1 LNHLVEGTSMNVDPP
16 PDPRELILDAASA
29 EFAERGFAG
38 ARVDEI
44 AARAGVNKA
53 MLYYRVGDKQTLY
66 TAVLMRNFDR
76 VSAALARATTVEGT
90 ARQRLE
96 AVIDAMSRMVQR
108 YPDHPRIVLREIAS
122 GAVHLPTEVLARMLE
137 VVEVVRGLLV
147 EGVAAGE
154 FRDLDPVLAH
164 LTIVGA
170 VVFLNATA
178 PIRGRAAEL
187 VPERSLPEPTADI
200 AAFLSTLLL
209 DGLAARSGQ
218 GGA

>member
-1 LNHLVEGTSMNVDPP
+1 MMDPTTP
-16 PDPRELILDAASA
+16 PAPRDAILDAASA
-29 EFAERGFAG
+29 EFADHGFAG

-44 AARAGVNKA
+44 ASRAGVNKA

-76 VSAALARATTVEGT
+76 VSSALGQATTTDGS
-90 ARQRLE
+90 ARERLE
-96 AVIDAMSRMVQR
+96 GVIRALTRMVQR

-122 GAVHLPTEVLARMLE
+122 GAVNLPPEVLARMLE
-137 VVEVVRGLLV
+137 VVDVVRGLLA
-147 EGVAAGE
+147 EGRAAGE

-178 PIRGRAAEL
+178 PIRGRAVEL
-187 VPERSLPEPTADI
+187 IPEASLPEPTADI
-200 AAFLSTLLL
+200 ATFLSTLLL
-209 DGLAARSGQ
+209 DGLAIP
-218 GGA
+218 GGR

>member
-1 LNHLVEGTSMNVDPP
+1 MDPTTP
-16 PDPRELILDAASA
+16 PAPRDAILDAASA
-29 EFAERGFAG
+29 EFADHGFAG

-53 MLYYRVGDKQTLY
+53 MLYYRVGDKRTLY

-76 VSAALARATTVEGT
+76 LTAALEAATAVEGS
-90 ARQRLE
+90 ARDRLE
-96 AVIDAMSRMVQR
+96 AVISAITRMVQQ

-122 GAVHLPTEVLARMLE
+122 GAVNLPSEVLARMLE
-137 VVEVVRGLLV
+137 VVEVVRELLT
-147 EGVAAGE
+147 EGADAGE
-154 FRDLDPVLAH
+154 FRALDPVLAH

-187 VPERSLPEPTADI
+187 VPETSLPEPTADI
-200 AAFLSTLLL
+200 AIFLSTLLL
-209 DGLAARSGQ
+209 DGLAASG
-218 GGA
+218 GR

>member
-1 LNHLVEGTSMNVDPP
+1 MDQTSPTSARD
-16 PDPRELILDAASA
+16 EILDAASA
-29 EFAERGFAG
+29 EFAEHGFAG

-76 VSAALARATTVEGT
+76 VGEVVQRALAVDGT
-90 ARQRLE
+90 SRDRLE
-96 AVIDAMSRMVQR
+96 AVIAAVTAMVQR

-122 GAVHLPTEVLARMLE
+122 GAVNLPPEVLARMLE
-137 VVEVVRGLLV
+137 VVEVVRGLIG
-147 EGVAAGE
+147 EGVTSGE
-154 FRDLDPVLAH
+154 FRPLDPVLAH

-178 PIRGRAAEL
+178 PIRDRAAEL
-187 VPERSLPEPTADI
+187 VPDRSLPEPTADI

-209 DGLAARSGQ
+209 DGLAVANDP
-218 GGA
+218 GGK

>member
-1 LNHLVEGTSMNVDPP
+1 MDQASPTS
-16 PDPRELILDAASA
+16 PRDDILDAASA

-53 MLYYRVGDKQTLY
+53 MLYYRIGDKQTLY

-76 VSAALARATTVEGT
+76 VAAALEGALDT
-90 ARQRLE
+90 RGSTRERLE
-96 AVIDAMSRMVQR
+96 AVISAITGMVQR

-122 GAVHLPTEVLARMLE
+122 GAVSLPPEVLARMLE
-137 VVEVVRGLLV
+137 VVEVVRSLIG
-147 EGVAAGE
+147 EGVASGE
-154 FRDLDPVLAH
+154 FRPLDPVLAH

-178 PIRGRAAEL
+178 PIRDRAAEL
-187 VPERSLPEPTADI
+187 VPDRSLPEPTADI

-209 DGLAARSGQ
+209 DGLAIAEDP
-218 GGA
+218 GGN

>member
-1 LNHLVEGTSMNVDPP
+1 MEPTQT
-16 PDPRELILDAASA
+16 PRDTILDAAST

-53 MLYYRVGDKQTLY
+53 MLYYRVGDKRTLY

-76 VSAALARATTVEGT
+76 VSTALEQTTTADGSARE
-90 ARQRLE
+90 RLE
-96 AVIDAMSRMVQR
+96 ALIGALTRMVHQ

-122 GAVHLPTEVLARMLE
+122 GAVNLPPEVLARMLQ
-137 VVEVVRGLLV
+137 VVDVVRGLLA
-147 EGVAAGE
+147 EGVDSGE
-154 FRDLDPVLAH
+154 FRDLDPVLTH
-164 LTIVGA
+164 LSVVGA
-170 VVFLNATA
+170 VVFLSATA

-187 VPERSLPEPTADI
+187 VPESSLPEPTADL

-209 DGLAARSGQ
+209 DGLAAKPER
-218 GGA
+218 GGT

>member
-1 LNHLVEGTSMNVDPP
+1 MMNTTTPP
-16 PDPRELILDAASA
+16 APREAILDAASA
-29 EFAERGFAG
+29 AFADHGFAG

-76 VSAALARATTVEGT
+76 VSAALEEATTTDGS
-90 ARQRLE
+90 ARVRLE
-96 AVIDAMSRMVQR
+96 GVISALTRMVQQ

-122 GAVHLPTEVLARMLE
+122 GAVNLPPEVLARMLE
-137 VVEVVRGLLV
+137 VVDVVRGLLA
-147 EGVAAGE
+147 EGADAGE

-164 LTIVGA
+164 LTIVGS

-187 VPERSLPEPTADI
+187 VPERSLPEPTTDI

-209 DGLAARSGQ
+209 DGLAVGSDA
-218 GGA
+218 GGP